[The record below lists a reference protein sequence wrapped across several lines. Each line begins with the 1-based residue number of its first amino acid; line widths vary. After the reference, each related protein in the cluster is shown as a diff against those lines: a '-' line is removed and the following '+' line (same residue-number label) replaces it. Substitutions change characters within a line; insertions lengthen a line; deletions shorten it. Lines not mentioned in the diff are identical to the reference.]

1 MKKLRYIAA
10 VLAMLAAMSAA
21 VHAAES
27 AETAEIALDGM
38 LPLEVTSALSDPYI
52 SCGVLFDESA
62 DTGVEVRTDVEF
74 RTFTVNTAYRVRD
87 YLDAVAV
94 QMNDGDDIPE
104 NTLVQVAVYGTN
116 DEETLGWTKLDV
128 TATTAKENGFYVFD
142 IDCGKTKYAF
152 HRIEF
157 TALSGD
163 GFTVTEISLFKTDRG
178 EPEYRYDLGDSVA
191 PGEIPKLV
199 PVFEIPERRVPSFSL
214 IPWMIGSM
222 KNA

>member
-1 MKKLRYIAA
+1 MKKLRLCAA
-10 VLAMLAAMSAA
+10 VLACLAAMSVS
-21 VHAAES
+21 VHASEPGTA
-27 AETAEIALDGM
+27 AEIAIDGM
-38 LPLEVTSALSDPYI
+38 VPLAVTSALSDPNI
-52 SCGVLFDESA
+52 PCGVLFDESA
-62 DTGVEVRTDVEF
+62 DTGVEVRTDA
-74 RTFTVNTAYRVRD
+74 FTVNTAHRVRD

-104 NTLVQVAVYGTN
+104 NTLVEVAVYGTN

-128 TATTAKENGFYVFD
+128 TAVTEAENGFYVFD

-152 HRIEF
+152 HRVAF

-178 EPEYRYDLGDSVA
+178 GPEYRYDLGDSIEA
-191 PGEIPKLV
+191 GEIPKLV
-199 PVFEIPERRVPSFSL
+199 PVFEVPERRVPAFSP
-214 IPWMIGSM
+214 IPWMMSRT